1 MIPAQRLSEA
11 AGAPSPAGS
20 DRRRFG
26 RLNCQEITSSLGFVS
41 DLSGGGLRVLSRRK
55 PCLAEG
61 APYECTLHTPLGT
74 LTVPTRIARI
84 RKHGYARFEIG
95 LQFEE
100 LSPESRQ
107 TLNLLARSLAQPLPR
122 LR

>member
-1 MIPAQRLSEA
+1 M
-11 AGAPSPAGS
+11 
-20 DRRRFG
+20 
-26 RLNCQEITSSLGFVS
+26 
-41 DLSGGGLRVLSRRK
+41 LSRRK
-55 PCLAEG
+55 PWLSEG

-84 RKHGYARFEIG
+84 RKHSYARFEIG
-95 LQFEE
+95 LQFED
-100 LSPESRQ
+100 LAPEARQ